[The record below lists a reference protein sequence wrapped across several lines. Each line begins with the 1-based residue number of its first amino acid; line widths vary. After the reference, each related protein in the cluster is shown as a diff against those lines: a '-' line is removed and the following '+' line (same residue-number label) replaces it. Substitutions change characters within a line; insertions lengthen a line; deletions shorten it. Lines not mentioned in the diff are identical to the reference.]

1 MLMQHPDLQKF
12 CLFLVLMIVPLI
24 GMGGNIYIP
33 RQNSDYVFI
42 LDSLFESVPTDKSI
56 RKVG

>member
-1 MLMQHPDLQKF
+1 MLMQHTDLQKF
-12 CLFLVLMIVPLI
+12 CFFLVLMIVPLI
-24 GMGGNIYIP
+24 GMGGNIYIL
-33 RQNSDYVFI
+33 RQSSDYIFI